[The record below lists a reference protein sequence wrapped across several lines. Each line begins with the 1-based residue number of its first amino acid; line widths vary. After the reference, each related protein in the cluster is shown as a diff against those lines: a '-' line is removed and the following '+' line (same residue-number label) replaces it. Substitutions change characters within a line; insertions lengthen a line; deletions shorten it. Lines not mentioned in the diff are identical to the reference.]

1 MYSDLFVKETQII
14 LKKILFDGSMCIA
27 IPAMVIELKGEI
39 GKVDFGGGLQKDVN
53 LMLVDV
59 KPGDYVIVHAGCAIE
74 VVEKEEAL
82 KSIAYFKE
90 ILSYQEE
97 AQ

>member
-1 MYSDLFVKETQII
+1 
-14 LKKILFDGSMCIA
+14 MCIA
-27 IPAMVIELKGEI
+27 IPAMVVDVKGDI
-39 GKVDFGGGLQKDVN
+39 GKVDFGGGLEKDVN

-90 ILSYQEE
+90 ILKLQEE
-97 AQ
+97 SQNESQ

>member
-1 MYSDLFVKETQII
+1 
-14 LKKILFDGSMCIA
+14 
-27 IPAMVIELKGEI
+27 
-39 GKVDFGGGLQKDVN
+39 
-53 LMLVDV
+53 MLVEV
-59 KPGDYVIVHAGCAIE
+59 EPGDYVIVHAGCAIE

-97 AQ
+97 GRQQQ